1 MVGAARRQLRGTR
14 WRSLVFK
21 NILRDVVENTDG
33 ALASILMGYDGIT
46 VESYNGSKATVD
58 METVCGEYSQVLN
71 QVKQAAQMLEL
82 GTATEVA
89 VQAENMVT
97 VMRMLNDEYFV
108 ALALKPT
115 GNIGKGR
122 FLLRLQSGKL
132 LETLAGP

>member
-1 MVGAARRQLRGTR
+1 
-14 WRSLVFK
+14 VFK

-46 VESYNGSKATVD
+46 VDSYSSGKGSVD
-58 METVCGEYSQVLN
+58 METVGSEYSQVLN
-71 QVKQAAQMLEL
+71 QVKQAASMLEM
-82 GTATEVA
+82 GTAKEVA

-97 VMRMLNDEYFV
+97 VMRLLNDEYFV
-108 ALALKPT
+108 ALAMKPS

-132 LETLAGP
+132 LETLTSP

>member
-1 MVGAARRQLRGTR
+1 
-14 WRSLVFK
+14 VFK

-33 ALASILMGYDGIT
+33 ALASILMGFDGIT
-46 VESYNGSKATVD
+46 VESYSGNKVAID
-58 METVCGEYSQVLN
+58 METVGSEYSQVLN

-97 VMRMLNDEYFV
+97 VMRMLNEEYFV

-115 GNIGKGR
+115 GNVGKGR

-132 LETLAGP
+132 LETLADP

>member
-1 MVGAARRQLRGTR
+1 M
-14 WRSLVFK
+14 FK

-46 VESYNGSKATVD
+46 VESYAGSKATVD
-58 METVCGEYSQVLN
+58 METVGSEYSQVLN
-71 QVKQAAQMLEL
+71 QVKQAAQMLDM
-82 GTATEVA
+82 GTAKEVA

-115 GNIGKGR
+115 GNVGKGR

-132 LETLAGP
+132 LETLASP